1 MFVAPNPYFG
11 LHTLKTVNEKNEP
24 NKAMQ
29 PSRMLVTFR
38 AYARPAPSTRLADL

>member
-1 MFVAPNPYFG
+1 MN
-11 LHTLKTVNEKNEP
+11 LNTKNSP

-29 PSRMLVTFR
+29 PRRMLVTFR